1 MGGPS
6 RVQGLGAGVPEV
18 RIEGFRFQGFRGLPF
33 HISMYIYIYVYL
45 YLYISIYIYM
55 RSPYLRMHLYVVGS
69 LVRESRALGFKSFQG
84 FSVRVP
90 VEFLRSLQGFEGV

>member
-33 HISMYIYIYVYL
+33 HISIYVYIYICISASIYLYIYIYICGL
-45 YLYISIYIYM
+45 LT
-55 RSPYLRMHLYVVGS
+55 
-69 LVRESRALGFKSFQG
+69 
-84 FSVRVP
+84 
-90 VEFLRSLQGFEGV
+90 